1 MRKIWL
7 LVLIAILSMTVVSFV
22 VLGWWSAENGRD
34 GTDGMAVRSEERML
48 PAGEASETEPSQT
61 DARSTSSLK
70 ETFEMGTP
78 LSGRGSPTVS
88 ESDDSRRGD
97 GSLPLVDLVGESG
110 LLRLQNALS
119 GLSVDW
125 DAPVR
130 YEITEGETMLFIPF
144 YMGAA
149 AWGGPGEVK
158 EVVLRIDN
166 ESGDILRPDGYSP
179 PTDETLT
186 KWCSSWLTDGS
197 DSERYRLELRRD
209 VSDLCFVHFR
219 LDSDQRSLTKWCC
232 VHGSTGQLLV
242 GGIVFGNPGP
252 VQAMRV
258 FSSEPPEDN
267 PGPTP

>member
-1 MRKIWL
+1 MRKIRLFVPIAL
-7 LVLIAILSMTVVSFV
+7 LAMSVASFV
-22 VLGWWSAENGRD
+22 VFGRRSAENGRN
-34 GTDGMAVRSEERML
+34 GTNGMAVRSEGRML
-48 PAGEASETEPSQT
+48 PVGGASETEPSQT
-61 DARSTSSLK
+61 DVRSTSHLK
-70 ETFEMGTP
+70 DAFEMETP

-88 ESDDSRRGD
+88 ESDDSQRGD
-97 GSLPLVDLVGESG
+97 GSLPLVDLVGENG
-110 LLRLQNALS
+110 MLRLQNALS

-130 YEITEGETMLFIPF
+130 YEITEGETTLFIPF
-144 YMGAA
+144 YLGAA

-179 PTDETLT
+179 PTDEALT

-258 FSSEPPEDN
+258 FSSEPEEEN
-267 PGPTP
+267 PDPTP